1 MPTEDEEPQVVYHYT
16 SMDTMTKIVQ
26 SASIWATS
34 ISYLNDTTEG
44 EHFVKLIRDRLPAYR
59 KANPAEDDAIFNAI
73 LQKGPPDFDSRPF
86 VASFSREADSLP
98 QWRSYCPNGNGVA
111 IGFRVE
117 CLKRAFVE
125 KRQPTGVVVPVE
137 AHITFRKVEY
147 LDESTAES
155 FDDDIRATAKLSRAI
170 VANRP
175 GGVGPTA
182 EIFKIFIEL
191 EACFKKHL
199 SFSNEREYRLAVDPM
214 PGKPNVVEFRPTRS
228 SLVPYIPV
236 SIPRED
242 SLHTRPEG
250 TEPIYNSLA
259 GRWQFIDR
267 VVIGPTP
274 NKALSIQAVHS
285 FFRKHSMYVEVE
297 PSHVPYRDW

>member
-1 MPTEDEEPQVVYHYT
+1 
-16 SMDTMTKIVQ
+16 
-26 SASIWATS
+26 
-34 ISYLNDTTEG
+34 
-44 EHFVKLIRDRLPAYR
+44 
-59 KANPAEDDAIFNAI
+59 
-73 LQKGPPDFDSRPF
+73 
-86 VASFSREADSLP
+86 
-98 QWRSYCPNGNGVA
+98 
-111 IGFRVE
+111 
-117 CLKRAFVE
+117 
-125 KRQPTGVVVPVE
+125 
-137 AHITFRKVEY
+137 
-147 LDESTAES
+147 
-155 FDDDIRATAKLSRAI
+155 
-170 VANRP
+170 
-175 GGVGPTA
+175 
-182 EIFKIFIEL
+182 
-191 EACFKKHL
+191 
-199 SFSNEREYRLAVDPM
+199 M